1 MALDRVKA
9 LVFDVFGTVVD
20 WRGSIAAE
28 AEAFAGRNGLK
39 LDDPNRFALD
49 WRALYQPAMDKVRK
63 GEMGFVK
70 LDVLHRM
77 NLDELL
83 ARYGYAG
90 LPEAEVDNLNNAWH
104 RLTPWPD
111 AVPALTRLRAKYIL
125 GTMSNGN
132 VRLMVDMAKHAGLPW
147 DVILGAEISR
157 SYKPEPKTYLTGVD
171 YLSMQ
176 PDEVALVAA
185 HNSDLVAASKCG
197 LATAYVNRPYEYG
210 DAQTRDTKAEH
221 DFDVVAESFAD
232 LADKLGC

>member
-20 WRGSIAAE
+20 WRGSIARE
-28 AEAFAGRNGLK
+28 AEAFARRNGLK
-39 LDDPNRFALD
+39 LDGERFALD

-63 GEMGFVK
+63 GQLGFVK
-70 LDVLHRM
+70 LDLLHRM

-83 ARYGYAG
+83 ARHGIAG
-90 LPEAEVDNLNNAWH
+90 LPEAEIAHLNEAWH
-104 RLTPWPD
+104 RLDPWPD
-111 AVPALTRLRAKYIL
+111 AVPGLTRLRDRYIL

-147 DVILGAEISR
+147 DVILGAEVAR
-157 SYKPEPKTYLTGVD
+157 AYKPDPTTYLTGVE

-176 PDEVALVAA
+176 PAEVMLVAA
-185 HNSDLVAASKCG
+185 HNGDLLAARKCG
-197 LATAYVNRPYEYG
+197 LATGFVGRPYEYG
-210 DAQTRDTKAEH
+210 AAQTRDTKAEH
-221 DFDVVAESFAD
+221 DFDIVADSFVD